1 MSVEAVISTQVIDT
15 TSVGRSLMT
24 AADAAAART
33 AADAQVTLVSGTN
46 LKTVNSTSL
55 LGSGDIVVSA
65 SPGGSSGQVQYN
77 NAGAFG
83 GTSQVVYAT
92 SGTHVEVSA
101 VAAGSVPLS
110 LKGAASA
117 TGNLFQALTSASAVW
132 ARLFPNVGN
141 GVSLY
146 LSGLDAG
153 GTGRGFTMRGD
164 YGTGQATFTTD
175 ISAGFNFDGVC
186 VGPASTTLMNYA
198 ATGMTVGRNIG
209 TQWSLTHGAYFS
221 DVAARS
227 VSLSAADAYTS
238 AVTNTVGGAFSING
252 GSGGPSNSV
261 GGAVTIKGG
270 QGRGT
275 GAGGSVIIQTAP
287 AGSSGSSLNALVT
300 QVTVASN
307 GLVSYP
313 TTVTAGGTTG
323 NQTIDKL
330 TGTVNIAAAGTTVT
344 VTNSLVSASSIVLCV
359 IRTNDTTARIANVV
373 PASGSFTINIVAA
386 TAEVSIGFLVVN

>member
-46 LKTVNSTSL
+46 IKTVNSTSL

-65 SPGGSSGQVQYN
+65 SPGGSTTEFQYN

-83 GTSQVVYAT
+83 GTTAMV
-92 SGTHVEVSA
+92 
-101 VAAGSVPLS
+101 
-110 LKGAASA
+110 
-117 TGNLFQALTSASAVW
+117 
-132 ARLFPNVGN
+132 
-141 GVSLY
+141 
-146 LSGLDAG
+146 
-153 GTGRGFTMRGD
+153 
-164 YGTGQATFTTD
+164 
-175 ISAGFNFDGVC
+175 
-186 VGPASTTLMNYA
+186 YA
-198 ATGMTVGRNIG
+198 ATGTHVVITSQAAATVPLAVKGAAGQSGNLAEWRNSSG
-209 TQWSLTHGAYFS
+209 TLLGQITSAGDISLPAPRTLKIAGTGGGTATFSAGYFGSCVMSGMDVSASTATLGAPASVYTGGVNYTSSSLTFCSIPNDYATTTVFRGAE
-221 DVAARS
+221 AG
-227 VSLSAADAYTS
+227 SA
-238 AVTNTVGGAFSING
+238 NVGG
-252 GSGGPSNSV
+252 
-261 GGAVTIKGG
+261 GATQIAG
-270 QGRGT
+270 GRGKGT
-275 GAGGSVIIQTAP
+275 GVGGSVVIQTAP
-287 AGSSGSSLNALVT
+287 AGSAGSTLNALVT
-300 QVTVASN
+300 QVTIAQN

-323 NQTIDKL
+323 NQTINKL

-359 IRTNDTTARIANVV
+359 IRTGDTTARIANVV

>member
-46 LKTVNSTSL
+46 IKTVNSTSL

-65 SPGGSSGQVQYN
+65 SPAGSSGQVQYN
-77 NAGAFG
+77 NAGSFG
-83 GTSQVVYAT
+83 GTAAVVYAA

-110 LKGAASA
+110 VKGAASA

-146 LSGLDAG
+146 LSGQDSG

-164 YGTGQATFTTD
+164 NGTGQGIFTTD
-175 ISAGFNFDGVC
+175 ISAGFGFDGVFI
-186 VGPASTTLMNYA
+186 GASATTSMNYTS
-198 ATGMTVGRNIG
+198 TGPVVGRGVG
-209 TQWSLTHGAYFS
+209 TTWTLTHGAYFS

-323 NQTIDKL
+323 NQTINKL

-344 VTNSLVSASSIVLCV
+344 VTNSLVSANSIVLCV
-359 IRTNDTTARIANVV
+359 IRTDDTTARIANVV
-373 PASGSFTINIVAA
+373 PTSGSFTINIVAA
-386 TAEVSIGFLVVN
+386 TAEISIGFLVVN

>member
-1 MSVEAVISTQVIDT
+1 
-15 TSVGRSLMT
+15 MT

-46 LKTVNSTSL
+46 IKTVNSTSL

-65 SPGGSSGQVQYN
+65 SPAGSSGQVQYN
-77 NAGAFG
+77 NAGSFG
-83 GTSQVVYAT
+83 GTAAVVYAT
-92 SGTHVEVSA
+92 SGTHVQVSA

-146 LSGLDAG
+146 LSGYDAG

-164 YGTGQATFTTD
+164 SSTGSAVFTTD
-175 ISAGFNFDGVC
+175 ITAGFLMDDVYIGSNVAG
-186 VGPASTTLMNYA
+186 STMNYA
-198 ATGMTVGRNIG
+198 KAGMMVGRNVA
-209 TQWSLTHGAYFS
+209 TAWTLTHGAYFS

-275 GAGGSVIIQTAP
+275 GVGGVVLIQTAP

-323 NQTIDKL
+323 NQTINKL

-359 IRTNDTTARIANVV
+359 IRTGDTTARIANVV